1 MSEVS
6 SAFLVVYFSRSGRTR
21 RIAEMLA
28 SELGADIEPI
38 CERNAG
44 TPRGRPRGYVRSL
57 LDAWFERPAD
67 LLPALHDVSR
77 YDIVVLASAVW
88 ASHASAPA
96 VTWLKEHGGR
106 IRRLALFCCLRRR
119 GHKQALRRMMRAA
132 GKPAIACCVVTARD
146 VRTRVDGVKRQA
158 FARKIRH
165 QLPNRLETE
174 RTT

>member
-1 MSEVS
+1 MSEAS
-6 SAFLVVYFSRSGRTR
+6 NAFLVVYFSRSGRTR

-28 SELGADIEPI
+28 SELGADVEPI
-38 CERNAG
+38 CERNSGGAQ
-44 TPRGRPRGYVRSL
+44 GRKRGYVRSL

-77 YDIVVLASAVW
+77 YDVVVVASAVW

-106 IRRLALFCCLRRR
+106 IPRLALFCCVRRR
-119 GHKQALRRMMRAA
+119 GHKQALKQMMHAA
-132 GKPAIACCVVTARD
+132 GKPAVACCVVTDRD

-165 QLPNRLETE
+165 QLPDRFEKEGTM
-174 RTT
+174 